1 MVNIELSGD
10 PGGGVAVLD
19 AELAPGAVAVG
30 VHGSLGHAKFAGD
43 LLRGEM
49 LVHQAQAFAFAR
61 REQPHGIFG
70 DDVACDHSNA
80 S

>member
-43 LLRGEM
+43 LLGGKM
-49 LVHQAQAFAFAR
+49 LVDQPQAFTLPR
-61 REQPHGIFG
+61 RKKAGWIIH
-70 DDVACDHSNA
+70 DVRSCAHDPNT
-80 S
+80 